1 MLINIIP
8 TDEYFYIIFLTGDMS
23 YSVLFLHPSE
33 LIRSNK
39 FFLGRSKNKI
49 NKIFSFPFVRLSSNL
64 RNSRYEHT
72 SIERYRMTFLRCHG
86 PIHTMPSR
94 LPKHALARSWLSSL
108 CGAVQSAS
116 WWPCASLMC
125 LQCPLKIESV
135 STPLTREFFLH
146 IPLLSH
152 KANMHSP
159 MTTFHPKERMA

>member
-49 NKIFSFPFVRLSSNL
+49 NKIFSFPFVRLSSNS
-64 RNSRYEHT
+64 RNSRYKHT
-72 SIERYRMTFLRCHG
+72 KVSDDF
-86 PIHTMPSR
+86 
-94 LPKHALARSWLSSL
+94 SSL
-108 CGAVQSAS
+108 SWTNPHHAFQIAQTCTSSFLIVFFVCGAIQSAS